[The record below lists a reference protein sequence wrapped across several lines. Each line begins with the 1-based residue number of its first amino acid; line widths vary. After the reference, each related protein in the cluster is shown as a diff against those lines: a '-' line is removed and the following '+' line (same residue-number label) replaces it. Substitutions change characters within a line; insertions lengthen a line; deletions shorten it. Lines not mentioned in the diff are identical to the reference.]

1 MIFQCLVEHKSNVAM
16 RIKNFKASVLVLLE
30 VLNER
35 TKFLEMDCVV
45 VGHFR
50 PIDDQGSTFSF
61 AIIFRYCSV
70 NLWFFICDLLFQL
83 INCYSLFFGLWVFLF
98 LSQAGQKS
106 SERLCCAAGLQTCRY
121 FVTRGRNEVW
131 GFLTV
136 SLSWYRMI
144 SFWHLYI
151 NLFFYV

>member
-1 MIFQCLVEHKSNVAM
+1 MVFQGLVERKYNVAM

-35 TKFLEMDCVV
+35 TKFLEMDCVF

-50 PIDDQGSTFSF
+50 PIDDQGSTYLSF
-61 AIIFRYCSV
+61 RNEF
-70 NLWFFICDLLFQL
+70 LL
-83 INCYSLFFGLWVFLF
+83 

-106 SERLCCAAGLQTCRY
+106 SERLCCAAGLRTCGY
-121 FVTRGRNEVW
+121 FVTRGRDEVG

-144 SFWHLYI
+144 SF
-151 NLFFYV
+151 